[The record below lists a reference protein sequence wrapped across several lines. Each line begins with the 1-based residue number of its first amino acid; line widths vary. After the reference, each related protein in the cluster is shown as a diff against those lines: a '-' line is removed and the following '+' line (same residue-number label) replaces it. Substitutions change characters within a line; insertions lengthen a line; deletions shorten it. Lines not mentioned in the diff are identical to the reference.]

1 MIAAFVSITTSAP
14 QSSQEKTI
22 MVTSITSAAGV
33 PTSSTESANVSK
45 HRQPA
50 VLCPSEREHAAQ
62 LAINPIH
69 GKWKMESCVNFSTGR
84 IVRASRAR
92 PCQKH
97 RQNADAFGSSLRLL
111 RRSSFWSGRV
121 RITCVTRN
129 SSGCAMTRILV
140 R

>member
-1 MIAAFVSITTSAP
+1 
-14 QSSQEKTI
+14 

-69 GKWKMESCVNFSTGR
+69 GKLEDGILCELQHRPNRQSQPRKAMPEASTK
-84 IVRASRAR
+84 
-92 PCQKH
+92 C
-97 RQNADAFGSSLRLL
+97 
-111 RRSSFWSGRV
+111 
-121 RITCVTRN
+121 
-129 SSGCAMTRILV
+129 
-140 R
+140 